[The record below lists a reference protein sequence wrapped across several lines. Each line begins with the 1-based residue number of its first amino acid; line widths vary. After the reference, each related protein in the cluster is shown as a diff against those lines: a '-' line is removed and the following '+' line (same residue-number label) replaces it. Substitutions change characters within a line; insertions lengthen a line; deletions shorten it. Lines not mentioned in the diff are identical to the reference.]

1 MFSFQSS
8 LRDPKLLTPG
18 YPPLKRRATFI
29 STLRVVLLTVL
40 TAAVLCIPKLAAAQ
54 TVDVNRVVAELEPEI
69 QRMMLAGNIPSC
81 SIALISG
88 DKVIWTNAY
97 GYSNLWSRTPAAPNT
112 VYLIGSTF
120 KAMSTI
126 ALLQQMEQGK
136 FKLDDPVNNYLTEF
150 KIQGEDPQHPI
161 TFRHLLTHTSGL
173 PGDFGAFPV
182 WGDTVPPSL
191 NDYLSKSLKV
201 TRAPMVKVE
210 YSNMAY
216 TLVAYLVQKFSGVPY
231 KQYIQ
236 EHIFTPLEMD
246 STAFEPRPDMEERLS
261 IPYVIDEKTHAQVGA
276 VRVKASVW
284 PAGIVYGTVLNQANW
299 LIANLNGGVFKGKRL
314 ISEATLDQMFTRQY
328 DQFKGGIEGIWGN
341 ETAGF
346 GLTWWTEVRD
356 GDRYIAHSGSLAG
369 YTAFLLGNRDRKL
382 GFAIMTNGNRAHPHL
397 FKLAD
402 KAMDLMKKYST
413 ATGVQSPQ

>member
-1 MFSFQSS
+1 MNNFKHMRMLQWVFV
-8 LRDPKLLTPG
+8 
-18 YPPLKRRATFI
+18 AT
-29 STLRVVLLTVL
+29 T
-40 TAAVLCIPKLAAAQ
+40 LAAIVLFVPTTTNAQ
-54 TVDVNRVVAELEPEI
+54 TVNVDRVVSELEPEI

-97 GYSNLWSRTPAAPNT
+97 GYTNLWARTPAAPNT

-136 FKLDDPVNNYLTEF
+136 FKLDDPVNNYLTDF

-182 WGDTVPPSL
+182 WGDTVPPPL
-191 NDYLSKSLKV
+191 EEYLRKSLKV
-201 TRAPMVKVE
+201 TRAPLVKVE
-210 YSNMAY
+210 YSNLAY

-261 IPYVIDEKTHAQVGA
+261 IPYVVDEKTHAQVGA

-284 PAGIVYGTVLNQANW
+284 PAGIVYGTVLNQSNW
-299 LIANLNGGVFKGKRL
+299 LIANLNGGEFKGKRL
-314 ISEATLDQMFTRQY
+314 ISQATLDQMFTRQY

-346 GLTWWTEVRD
+346 GLTWWNEVRD
-356 GDRYIAHSGSLAG
+356 GDRYFAHSGSLAG
-369 YTAFLLGNRDRKL
+369 YTAFLLGNRDRKF
-382 GFAIMTNGNRAHPHL
+382 GFAILTNGNRAHPHL

-402 KAMDLMKKYST
+402 KAMDLMKKYSSAAPST
-413 ATGVQSPQ
+413 VRIVP

>member
-1 MFSFQSS
+1 MKRVRQNPFR
-8 LRDPKLLTPG
+8 LCLVAIVAATILL
-18 YPPLKRRATFI
+18 
-29 STLRVVLLTVL
+29 
-40 TAAVLCIPKLAAAQ
+40 IPRLVAAQ
-54 TVDVNRVVAELEPEI
+54 TVNVDRVVAELEPEI
-69 QRMMLAGNIPSC
+69 QRMLLAGNIPSC

-88 DKVIWTNAY
+88 DRVIWTNAY
-97 GYSNLWSRTPAAPNT
+97 GYSNLWARTPATPNT

-120 KAMSTI
+120 KAMSTL

-136 FKLDDPVNNYLTEF
+136 FKLDDPVNNYLTDF

-173 PGDFGAFPV
+173 PGDFGGFPV
-182 WGDTVPPSL
+182 WGDTVPPPL
-191 NDYLSKSLKV
+191 DEYLRKSLKV
-201 TRAPMVKVE
+201 NRPPLARVE
-210 YSNMAY
+210 YSNMAF
-216 TLVAYLVQKFSGVPY
+216 TLVGYLVQKFSGVPY

-236 EHIFTPLEMD
+236 EHIFTPLEMN

-261 IPYVIDEKTHAQVGA
+261 IPYVVDEKTGSQMGT

-299 LIANLNGGVFKGKRL
+299 LILNLNGGVFKDKRL
-314 ISEATLDQMFTRQY
+314 ISQQTMEQMFTRQY

-356 GDRYIAHSGSLAG
+356 GDRYIAHSGSVAG
-369 YTAFLLGNRDRKL
+369 YTAFLLGNRDRKF
-382 GFAIMTNGNRAHPHL
+382 GFAILTNGNRAHPHL

-402 KAMDLMKKYST
+402 KAMDLMKKYNSVT
-413 ATGVQSPQ
+413 PAKPSGS

>member
-1 MFSFQSS
+1 MNRTPTKPRKQAW
-8 LRDPKLLTPG
+8 LRQFFFTISIGVILFTPHFA
-18 YPPLKRRATFI
+18 R
-29 STLRVVLLTVL
+29 
-40 TAAVLCIPKLAAAQ
+40 AQ
-54 TVDVNRVVAELEPEI
+54 TVNVDRVVAELEPEI

-97 GYSNLWSRTPAAPNT
+97 GYSNLWARTPATTQT

-136 FKLDDPVNNYLTEF
+136 FKLDDPVNKYLTEF
-150 KIQGEDPQHPI
+150 KIQGEDPQHPV

-173 PGDFGAFPV
+173 PGDFGGFPV

-201 TRAPMVKVE
+201 TKPPLTSVT

-216 TLVAYLVQKFSGVPY
+216 TLVGYLVQKFSGVPY

-261 IPYVIDEKTHAQVGA
+261 IPYVVDEKTHAQVGA

-299 LIANLNGGVFKGKRL
+299 LIANLNGGVFKDKRL
-314 ISEATLDQMFTRQY
+314 ISQATLDQMFTRQY

-356 GDRYIAHSGSLAG
+356 GDRYIAHSGSVGG
-369 YTAFLLGNRDRKL
+369 YTAFLLGNRDRKF
-382 GFAIMTNGNRAHPHL
+382 GFAILTNGNRAHPHL

-402 KAMDLMKKYST
+402 KAMDLMKKYSGVEKPT
-413 ATGVQSPQ
+413 ATK

>member
-1 MFSFQSS
+1 MNNFKHT
-8 LRDPKLLTPG
+8 R
-18 YPPLKRRATFI
+18 
-29 STLRVVLLTVL
+29 TLQWPFVT
-40 TAAVLCIPKLAAAQ
+40 TILAAIVLFVPTSTKAQ
-54 TVDVNRVVAELEPEI
+54 TVNVDRVVAELEPEI

-88 DKVIWTNAY
+88 DKVIWSNAY
-97 GYSNLWSRTPAAPNT
+97 GYTNLWARTPAAPNT

-136 FKLDDPVNNYLTEF
+136 FKLDDPVNNYLTDF

-173 PGDFGAFPV
+173 LGDFGGFPV
-182 WGDTVPPSL
+182 WGDTVPPPL
-191 NDYLSKSLKV
+191 EDYLRKSLKV
-201 TRAPMVKVE
+201 TRAPLVKVE
-210 YSNMAY
+210 YSNLAY

-261 IPYVIDEKTHAQVGA
+261 IPYVVDEKTHAQVGA

-299 LIANLNGGVFKGKRL
+299 LIANLNGGVFKEKRL
-314 ISEATLDQMFTRQY
+314 ISQATLDQMFTRQY
-328 DQFKGGIEGIWGN
+328 DQFKGGIESIWGN

-346 GLTWWTEVRD
+346 GLTWWVEVRD
-356 GDRYIAHSGSLAG
+356 GDHYIAHSGSLAG

-402 KAMDLMKKYST
+402 KAIDLMKKYST